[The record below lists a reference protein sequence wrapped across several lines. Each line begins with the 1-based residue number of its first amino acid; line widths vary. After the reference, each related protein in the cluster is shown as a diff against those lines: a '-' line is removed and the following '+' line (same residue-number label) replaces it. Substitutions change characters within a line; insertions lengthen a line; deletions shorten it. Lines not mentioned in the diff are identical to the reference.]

1 MVLQNVA
8 PADLAAATALKR
20 APKATAVVSDRLG
33 ALRDKRWLTGFGGD
47 LLALLVAVL
56 DVWLVIPNDAEPYQI
71 VASGVA
77 CSAMLMRRFVPFVA
91 VLVTVPGF
99 LFGWSELAAM
109 IAMATLAWKHAWT
122 WRTWIGFGLIWTC
135 REVIWPFD
143 EFLATGWRGH
153 ILDGIW
159 GVIVGGMPIAIGLLI
174 IARTELSAQIA
185 ELAATRERENRLHA
199 HAVRES
205 ERAKLAREMHDV
217 VSHQVTLI
225 AMQAGAMQL
234 APPEEAKQ
242 MAETIR
248 TLSTK
253 TLDELRDLV
262 GLLRSG
268 AFDDE
273 SAHPGLDQVPQLV
286 RTSDVKVT
294 LRMDTDPE
302 RVPAPVS
309 GAAYRTVQEALT
321 NVRKHASGAKA
332 NVWIRVDHDE
342 LLIDVTNSKAKA
354 GRKVDLPSGGHGL
367 VGLRERAGLLGGTF
381 ETHTTSDGGFELR
394 ARYPLAS

>member
-1 MVLQNVA
+1 LVLQNVA
-8 PADLAAATALKR
+8 PAELAAAAVRR
-20 APKATAVVSDRLG
+20 APKVTSTVSDLLG
-33 ALRDKRWLTGFGGD
+33 TLRGKRWLTGFGGD
-47 LLALLVAVL
+47 LLALFVAVL
-56 DVWLVIPNDAEPYQI
+56 DVWLVIPRDAEPYQI
-71 VASGVA
+71 IASGVA
-77 CSAMLMRRFVPFVA
+77 CSAMLMRRWVPFLA
-91 VLVTVPGF
+91 VLVAVPGF

-122 WRTWIGFGLIWTC
+122 WRTWIGFALIWSC
-135 REVIWPFD
+135 REVIWPWQ

-159 GVIVGGMPIAIGLLI
+159 GVIVAGMPIAIGLLI

-225 AMQAGAMQL
+225 AMQAGAMQV
-234 APPEEAKQ
+234 APPDEANQ
-242 MAETIR
+242 IAETIR
-248 TLSTK
+248 SLSTK
-253 TLDELRDLV
+253 TLDELRELV

-273 SAHPGLDQVPQLV
+273 SAHPGLDQVAQLV

-294 LRMDTDPE
+294 LRMDTDPQ
-302 RVPAPVS
+302 RLPGPVS

-321 NVRKHASGAKA
+321 NVRKHATGAKT
-332 NVWIRVDHDE
+332 NVWIRIDDDQ
-342 LLIDVTNSKAKA
+342 LAIDVTNTKART

-367 VGLRERAGLLGGTF
+367 MGMRERAGLLGGTF
-381 ETHTTSDGGFELR
+381 DAHTTSDGGFELR